1 MCGSFGGGGGVVFDY
16 NGVMTSQLFFLI
28 VLGIV
33 SLVLVVLLI
42 RMIIYASVMVH
53 GAVFVRSDQAFID
66 AVLYEVARS
75 KPKKI
80 IDLGSGDGTIVL
92 ALAER
97 EHAVDGIEINPILA
111 WKSQREVRKR
121 GLSAH
126 IYRNSFW
133 NVTLEPYDM
142 VIVYGTT
149 YLMPKL
155 EKKLLAELRPGA
167 VVASNY
173 FEFPGWEVRESRG
186 KVHFYSKIDS

>member
-1 MCGSFGGGGGVVFDY
+1 
-16 NGVMTSQLFFLI
+16 MTAQFFLLI

-53 GAVFVRSDQAFID
+53 GAVFVRSDQDFID
-66 AVLYEVARS
+66 AVLQEVARS

-97 EHAVDGIEINPILA
+97 GHTVDGIEINPILA
-111 WKSQREVRKR
+111 WKSQAEVRKR
-121 GLSAH
+121 RLSAK

-133 NVTLEPYDM
+133 NVNLESYDM

-155 EKKLLAELRPGA
+155 EEKLLAELLPGA
-167 VVASNY
+167 VVVSNF
-173 FEFPGWEVRESRG
+173 FEFPNWEVGESWG
-186 KVHFYSKIDS
+186 